1 MRSIGLASLAIF
13 TLTGCAS
20 IVPQYD
26 VPRDQSGGPTVE
38 TIRLEILCELGRIAN
53 GPTFTRYVAE
63 SHDVQAAIILSLDV
77 TDDGALAPKLAPSPA
92 YVAGFAFNAGINLEQ
107 SREQNFQ
114 AQLTYSLS
122 EIAASFRDP
131 NVEAA
136 ACGHRR
142 DTNLAG
148 DLGLEQAW
156 KLGMTA
162 LTDVDWSAKPA
173 VGGAFGGIV
182 TFTVKKQLTATGPTW
197 SFAQYAG
204 PGGFLSG
211 YENNLDKL
219 TFAFVRGPKAKKA
232 LLQQTAAQFLNT
244 VQQGG
249 LANSLSTIQSNH

>member
-1 MRSIGLASLAIF
+1 MRSIGLASLALL
-13 TLTGCAS
+13 TLAGCAS
-20 IVPQYD
+20 VVPQYD
-26 VPRDQSGGPTVE
+26 IPSDAGGPTVE
-38 TIRLEILCELGRIAN
+38 TIRLEILCELGRIAD
-53 GPTFTRYVAE
+53 GPTFTRYVAQA
-63 SHDVQAAIILSLDV
+63 HDVQVAIILSLDV

-92 YVAGFAFNAGINLEQ
+92 YVAGFAFNAGANLEQ

-114 AQLTYSLS
+114 AQLIYSLS
-122 EIAASFRDP
+122 EVGAAFQDP
-131 NVEAA
+131 TVEAS

-156 KLGMTA
+156 KLGLTA
-162 LTDVDWSAKPA
+162 LTDVDWSAKPPN
-173 VGGAFGGIV
+173 GAFGGIV

-204 PGGFLSG
+204 PGGFLSA

-219 TFAFVRGPKAKKA
+219 TFAFVRGPKANKDKA
-232 LLQQTAAQFLNT
+232 LVQQTAVQFLNT

-249 LANSLSTIQSNH
+249 LANSLTTIQTNH